1 MKPFLTIKSLSYY
14 EPHSERHL
22 VENVDLSLN
31 AGDFLILLGGNGSG
45 KSSLIKLINGLYRP
59 SRGDIALD
67 GHHGFQKHSVEARS
81 RVLSTLT
88 QDPHMTTFDDLTVL
102 ENAIFYMMR
111 HTSLFHD
118 MLFHKARGYLK
129 EYLASFNPRFVERF
143 DQPVQKLSGGERQLL
158 ALALCFLQPP
168 RLLLLD
174 EHTSA
179 LDPKASDWVMQK
191 TLEQIEKHKIT
202 VIMTTHKIEHAL
214 TYGNGLVV
222 LKEGRM
228 VKRASFEEKS
238 ALTFDDIIR
247 FYDL

>member
-14 EPHSERHL
+14 EPRSERYL

-59 SRGDIALD
+59 SHGDIALD
-67 GHHGFQKHSVEARS
+67 GRHGFQKQSLEARAS
-81 RVLSTLT
+81 ILSTLT

-102 ENAIFYMMR
+102 ENAVFYAMR
-111 HTSLFHD
+111 RESLFKD
-118 MLFHKARGYLK
+118 MLFHKARTYLK
-129 EYLASFNPRFVERF
+129 DYLASFHPRFVERF

-158 ALALCFLQPP
+158 ALALCFLHPP

-179 LDPKASDWVMQK
+179 LDPKASSWVMQK

-222 LKEGRM
+222 LKEGRL
-228 VKRASFEEKS
+228 VKRASIDEKS